1 MQAENTS
8 DTDGDGRATQARVEM
23 YSSMLC
29 PFCAMA
35 KRLLASKDVDYE
47 HIGVD
52 GRPGKR
58 REMIERSGRHT
69 VPQVFIDGQP
79 VGGYDDIAALDA
91 AGGLDGLLRPGLE

>member
-1 MQAENTS
+1 MQAEVCGEK
-8 DTDGDGRATQARVEM
+8 GDDRRAVQARVEM

-35 KRLLASKDVDYE
+35 KRLLASKGVDYE

-58 REMIERSGRHT
+58 REMTERSGRHT
-69 VPQVFIDGQP
+69 VPQIFIGGQP

-91 AGGLDGLLRPGLE
+91 EGGLDKLLRPGLE